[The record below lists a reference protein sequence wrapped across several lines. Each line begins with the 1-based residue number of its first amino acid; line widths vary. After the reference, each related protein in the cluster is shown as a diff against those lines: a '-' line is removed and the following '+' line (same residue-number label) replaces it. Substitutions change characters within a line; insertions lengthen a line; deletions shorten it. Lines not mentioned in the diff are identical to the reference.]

1 MSAPRLSASIP
12 IAPLPLNTSRNRH
25 PGISFESILNK
36 VSFILSVVGLVS
48 IESTVTNFRLLALP
62 AITLILI
69 SYLYVLF
76 IVNVLRQT
84 FLYHAF
90 CEITRRASNLH
101 SIFPLFCLSRIFRYP
116 TDLHRKSCP
125 WLLNQTL

>member
-1 MSAPRLSASIP
+1 MAAPRLSASIP

-48 IESTVTNFRLLALP
+48 IESIVTSFRLLALP
-62 AITLILI
+62 AITLIFF
-69 SYLYVLF
+69 SYLYVLYIINF
-76 IVNVLRQT
+76 SCQT

-90 CEITRRASNLH
+90 CQITRKASNLH
-101 SIFPLFCLSRIFRYP
+101 TIFPLFCLSRIFRCQ
-116 TDLHRKSCP
+116 TDLHRISCP
-125 WLLNQTL
+125 WLLNRTL